1 MATSGSFET
10 TARISGSY
18 NTKAKFSWWQTGQ
31 SVSGN
36 YTDISWKL
44 EGVTA
49 SQYQYIYVYGVSV
62 TVNGGTTS
70 KSFNGKMYNGTEL
83 ASGSARIYHNNDG
96 TKSFSASASIEQY
109 STGSWYSGSNSWT
122 LNTIARASQP
132 SINTYPNNSPDFNV
146 GDTITIHMNQAAD
159 SFTHTVKMNYG
170 SSSYTIATG
179 VKYNCTFNTSTLANE
194 LYALMPSST
203 NYGSTISVTTY
214 NGSTNI
220 GTKTCAYNAK
230 AVEANVKPQ
239 FSDFE
244 YADTNSAVTAI
255 TGNNQYLVQGK
266 STLAVTVPRIDRALP
281 RMYTSMANYISSL
294 SGKTVSA
301 AYDSESD
308 VVMTFSDNAF
318 TPGTQTL
325 AVKATDARGYSTSVN
340 KNINVIAYSSPT
352 IAATATRAGN
362 FENETTLHIEGTFA
376 PVTIEGTAK
385 NTVTN
390 VKYRYKKQSTSTWGS
405 WINMSGLTPT
415 SAGAYTTTNVVLN
428 LANTDAWDIQVQ
440 TTDRFE
446 TSTAS
451 LTVSVGVPVF
461 RIGTDGYVYNNEQP
475 LMPSHV
481 GQVIMSTTLDTAA
494 KVQAIYGGTWEAWGA
509 GRVPVGVDPNDT
521 DFNAPNKTGGSKTVS
536 CTFTIG
542 YTEYYG
548 SICATSL
555 RAYKRVDGGYAPAVR
570 DGSASFAGNSGRKD
584 GTATSS
590 NNAYA
595 STGQTSKESILQ
607 PYIALYMWRR
617 SA

>member
-266 STLAVTVPRIDRALP
+266 STLAVTVSRANRALP
-281 RMYTSMANYISSL
+281 VMFTSMASYISSL

-301 AYDSESD
+301 TYDSESD
-308 VVMTFSDNAF
+308 VVMTFADNAF

-340 KNINVIAYSSPT
+340 KNVNVIAYSSPT

-461 RIGTDGYVYNNEQP
+461 RIGTDGYVYNNEQRILTVEDLP
-475 LMPSHV
+475 EEPIDTGWVDLTQYIENTYHYAPRSDQPPKVRRIGNVVYFAGEIYCKISV
-481 GQVIMSTTLDTAA
+481 GVMSSTLLINIPAQFAPELAQITG
-494 KVQAIYGGTWEAWGA
+494 GGTQYE
-509 GRVPVGVDPNDT
+509 V
-521 DFNAPNKTGGSKTVS
+521 TGSSYMIYAEKNQNGTCQIRISQPDKKIVQTN
-536 CTFTIG
+536 G
-542 YTEYYG
+542 WQ
-548 SICATSL
+548 
-555 RAYKRVDGGYAPAVR
+555 GYAL
-570 DGSASFAGNSGRKD
+570 
-584 GTATSS
+584 S
-590 NNAYA
+590 N
-595 STGQTSKESILQ
+595 IP
-607 PYIALYMWRR
+607 PYLAAPLD
-617 SA
+617 